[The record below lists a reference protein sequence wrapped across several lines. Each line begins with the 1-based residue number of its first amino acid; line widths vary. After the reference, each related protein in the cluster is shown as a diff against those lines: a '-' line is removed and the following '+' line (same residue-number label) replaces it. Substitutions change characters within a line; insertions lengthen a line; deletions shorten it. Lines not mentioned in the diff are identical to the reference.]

1 MEIADIQRIQQL
13 RQEGLVF
20 AEQPEQ
26 CEMLEDLALVVR
38 DQQGKAYVVHP
49 SAFKRNLYLLHIAR
63 KVYVR
68 NGWGAPPF

>member
-1 MEIADIQRIQQL
+1 
-13 RQEGLVF
+13 
-20 AEQPEQ
+20 
-26 CEMLEDLALVVR
+26 
-38 DQQGKAYVVHP
+38 VHP